1 VASSDRNDNLSSFSN
16 YGRRTVDLAAPGSS
30 ILSARPLSRYQSLSG
45 TSMATPHVAGAAAL
59 IWAQYPSLNMHQVL
73 VRLLGSTDRKNA
85 FVGRMVTGGRL
96 NVANAFSS
104 NPLIALTT
112 DFGNTPNTAGPY
124 TINTSAVDDGTITSV
139 KLAYALNGAP
149 GDSLNMT
156 STGND
161 SYTAGIP
168 GQSLNTRI
176 DYLVIA
182 TDDGGNRTVSPTYT
196 FTITTQADEPG
207 GGCCGQSAM
216 SFDGLDPSTRWAVE
230 IPVNIAIFL
239 IPIMLLRRRKK

>member
-1 VASSDRNDNLSSFSN
+1 
-16 YGRRTVDLAAPGSS
+16 
-30 ILSARPLSRYQSLSG
+30 
-45 TSMATPHVAGAAAL
+45 
-59 IWAQYPSLNMHQVL
+59 MHQVL